1 MTCRRSAAAAAGLT
15 KVAGLA
21 VEAADTADFLAVG
34 FLVADFLAADFLAAE
49 AEARMAAE
57 EEAEAVVVA
66 AERSTWTRFDER
78 CMRVRRRG

>member
-21 VEAADTADFLAVG
+21 VEAADTADFLAV
-34 FLVADFLAADFLAAE
+34 AFLAADFLAAAE
-49 AEARMAAE
+49 AEARMAAAE
-57 EEAEAVVVA
+57 EEAAAEVAA

>member
-34 FLVADFLAADFLAAE
+34 FLVADFLAAE
-49 AEARMAAE
+49 AEARMAAAE
-57 EEAEAVVVA
+57 EEAEAVVV

>member
-15 KVAGLA
+15 KVAALA
-21 VEAADTADFLAVG
+21 VEAADTADFLAAG
-34 FLVADFLAADFLAAE
+34 FLVADFLAAE

-57 EEAEAVVVA
+57 EEEVAAVVVVA